1 MLAPVLEVT
10 LHELIVPEGFSQPW
24 TNFLIRDV
32 SRWRHC
38 AAFSSAVDTHIR
50 WFDQVIWK
58 DIPRRIK
65 LSNCYKSS
73 TKMVYRRK
81 LFANFEA
88 FCAKVRLDKF
98 VLHDS
103 LRRESSFSLLFDIGT
118 NQGRNFNGYVITRQ
132 RFELSLWRVRISA
145 LSRDGNKWSIIK
157 IGG

>member
-50 WFDQVIWK
+50 WFGQVIWK

-103 LRRESSFSLLFDIGT
+103 LRRLPFLFFSILERIREEILTVTSLLGKDSNCLYGEWGSQRCHETET
-118 NQGRNFNGYVITRQ
+118 NDP
-132 RFELSLWRVRISA
+132 LL
-145 LSRDGNKWSIIK
+145 K
-157 IGG
+157 